1 MYILQRVKTQFIGV
15 NLRVQVK
22 KVYLN
27 EFGASEASFVMKFL
41 GEKQNLKQFLDKL
54 AENSQIWSKILLKHL

>member
-1 MYILQRVKTQFIGV
+1 MYILQRAKTQFIGV

-22 KVYLN
+22 KVYVN

-54 AENSQIWSKILLKHL
+54 AENSQFWSKIL

>member
-1 MYILQRVKTQFIGV
+1 MYILQRAKNSVYWSQLESSG
-15 NLRVQVK
+15 K

-54 AENSQIWSKILLKHL
+54 AENSQIWSKIL

>member
-1 MYILQRVKTQFIGV
+1 MYILQRAKTQFIGV

-54 AENSQIWSKILLKHL
+54 AENSQFWSKIL

>member
-1 MYILQRVKTQFIGV
+1 MNILQRAKTQFIGV

-22 KVYLN
+22 KVYVN

-54 AENSQIWSKILLKHL
+54 AENSQIWSKIL

>member
-1 MYILQRVKTQFIGV
+1 MYILQRAKTQFIGV

-22 KVYLN
+22 KVYVN

-41 GEKQNLKQFLDKL
+41 GEK
-54 AENSQIWSKILLKHL
+54 

>member
-1 MYILQRVKTQFIGV
+1 MYILQRAKTQFIGV

-22 KVYLN
+22 KVYVN

-54 AENSQIWSKILLKHL
+54 AENSQIWSKIL

>member
-1 MYILQRVKTQFIGV
+1 MYIHIIYKEKKTQFIGV
-15 NLRVQVK
+15 NLTVQVK
-22 KVYLN
+22 KVYVN

-54 AENSQIWSKILLKHL
+54 AENSQI

>member
-1 MYILQRVKTQFIGV
+1 MYILQRAKTQFIGV

-22 KVYLN
+22 KVYVN

-41 GEKQNLKQFLDKL
+41 GEKQNLKRFLDKL
-54 AENSQIWSKILLKHL
+54 AENSQIWSKIL